1 MKQFSLTGEW
11 TEEAAQ
17 GITFVMAV
25 GRWGI
30 ASKTWLMLLC
40 LSLRWVLQ
48 DQAVIP
54 ARALQHSLSGKRR
67 VKNWDQPLGC
77 RGYYVCVAFVL
88 LLPTE
93 GWKFWLDLT
102 TEINTNLPQ
111 IIMSYRKHLTAEFCG
126 RLLLTF
132 T

>member
-11 TEEAAQ
+11 TEKAAQ
-17 GITFVMAV
+17 GITFVMAM

-30 ASKTWLMLLC
+30 ASKKWLMLLC
-40 LSLRWVLQ
+40 LNLRWVLQ

-54 ARALQHSLSGKRR
+54 ARALQHSLSDKCH
-67 VKNWDQPLGC
+67 VKNWDQPLGLQRLC
-77 RGYYVCVAFVL
+77 SVAFVL
-88 LLPTE
+88 LLPTA
-93 GWKFWLDLT
+93 GWKLSWLDLT

-111 IIMSYRKHLTAEFCG
+111 MIMTYRKHLTAEFCG